1 MRQHITRTSQI
12 NLWDFL
18 TSFDFLTAPNTDLST
33 NRGKQL
39 LFHVFAVLVAQSC
52 LTLHN
57 SMDCSPLGSSV
68 HAFGGVGQI

>member
-33 NRGKQL
+33 NRGK
-39 LFHVFAVLVAQSC
+39 HSYC
-52 LTLHN
+52 
-57 SMDCSPLGSSV
+57 SMYLQC
-68 HAFGGVGQI
+68 